1 MTSKTF
7 DPRRLDVLAFA
18 AAGARLQ
25 GAEPMLQLA
34 RLAATQD
41 AAADA
46 GGKVSWSVQGSKRER
61 EGLEAEHWL
70 HIQADATVQPTCQ
83 RCLQPL
89 PIALRVDVRVR
100 FVRDERQA
108 EELDA
113 QSDDY
118 DVLAA
123 TGRED
128 LLDLIED
135 ELLLQL
141 PFAPLHDVCPQS
153 LRQPSAAALPP
164 SDAAQAPH
172 PFAALKGW
180 KPG

>member
-1 MTSKTF
+1 MTARTF
-7 DPRRLDVLAFA
+7 DPRHIDVLAFA
-18 AAGARLQ
+18 AAGAQ
-25 GAEPMLQLA
+25 VHGTEPVLRLA
-34 RLAATQD
+34 RLAGTQD
-41 AAADA
+41 AAADP
-46 GGKVSWSVQGSKRER
+46 GGRVSWSVQGSKRER
-61 EGLEAEHWL
+61 EGLEAEYWL
-70 HIQADATVQPTCQ
+70 HVQADAAVQPTCQ
-83 RCLQPL
+83 RCLQPMAM
-89 PIALRVDVRVR
+89 ALRADVRIR

-113 QSDDY
+113 QSDAF

-135 ELLLQL
+135 ELLLQM
-141 PFAPLHDVCPQS
+141 PFAPLHDVCPQA
-153 LRQPSAAALPP
+153 LRAPAAAVATE
-164 SDAAQAPH
+164 DAAERPH